1 MALDLYLQK
10 DASIPKSLKNNFLS
24 FEDEEG
30 YFWFLYPFFEV
41 IAKKTGQ
48 SIETDDNA
56 FFQGADLNLFYE
68 MIEQARRELTSKPD
82 VWDELTRT
90 IFYKGVR
97 KKPEKIYSTVQKSEL
112 EDVLSKLERAVS
124 EAKNKNIGI
133 FFFGD

>member
-24 FEDEEG
+24 FEDDEG
-30 YFWFLYPFFEV
+30 YLGFLYPFFEV
-41 IAKKTGQ
+41 IANKTGQ
-48 SIETDDNA
+48 LIKTDDA

-68 MIEQARRELTSKPD
+68 MIEQARRALTSKPD
-82 VWDELTRT
+82 VWDEHTGT
-90 IFYKGVR
+90 VFYKGVR
-97 KKPEKIYSTVQKSEL
+97 KKTEKIYSTVQKSEL
-112 EDVLSKLERAVS
+112 EDILSKLERAVS